1 LAEVGETLQIFPLKI
16 ARNLAQLSFFGI
28 SNRPGVT
35 RPLFDLLERQGVA
48 VKLVLEECRA
58 QSTSDLVLCIA
69 RDALVRLRSELPDLR
84 ARLQPRDVVIREGV
98 ALIRILGPHFD
109 IRPGTSGMLFTALTL
124 AGVRVYSNAT
134 TITSST
140 CVIPDEQVEAA
151 ERAIG
156 RTFAMPGK
164 KG

>member
-1 LAEVGETLQIFPLKI
+1 LTEVGKTLQIFPLKI
-16 ARNLAQLSFFGI
+16 ARNLVQLSFIGI

-48 VKLVLEECRA
+48 VKFLLEECRA
-58 QSTSDLVLCIA
+58 QSTSDLVLCIT
-69 RDALVRLRSELPDLR
+69 RDALVRLRSELADIR
-84 ARLQPRDVVIREGV
+84 ARLQPRELVIREGV
-98 ALIRILGPHFD
+98 AVIRMLGPHFD
-109 IRPGTSGMLFTALTL
+109 IQPGTSGMLFTALMV
-124 AGVRVYSNAT
+124 AGVRIYSNAT

-151 ERAIG
+151 QRAIG
-156 RTFAMPGK
+156 RTFAMPGS

>member
-1 LAEVGETLQIFPLKI
+1 MTEVGNTLQIFPLKI
-16 ARNLAQLSFFGI
+16 ARDLAQLSFFGI

-48 VKLVLEECRA
+48 VKFVLEECRD

-69 RDALVRLRSELPDLR
+69 RDALVRLRSELADIR
-84 ARLQPRDVVIREGV
+84 ARLQPRELVIREGV

-109 IRPGTSGMLFTALTL
+109 IRPRTSGMLFTALTL
-124 AGVRVYSNAT
+124 AGVRIYSNAT

-156 RTFAMPGK
+156 RAFALPGK